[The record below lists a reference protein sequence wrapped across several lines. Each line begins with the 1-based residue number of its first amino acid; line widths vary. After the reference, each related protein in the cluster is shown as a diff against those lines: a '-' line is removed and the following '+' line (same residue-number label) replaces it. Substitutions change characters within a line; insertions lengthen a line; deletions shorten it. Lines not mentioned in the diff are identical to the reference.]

1 MLGTSP
7 RGASPRGT
15 PAAWRPL
22 PWHDWGDTLA
32 TLHMWTQIIGKIRT
46 AQTPP
51 LNHWWHS
58 TLYVSAHGLTTTSIP
73 YGDRLFQL
81 DFDFV
86 DHRLVIEES
95 GGRSTA
101 IDLRPMSVATFY
113 RRVMEELGS
122 LDIEVRIR
130 TKPTEVAVAIPF
142 EEDEEHATYDR
153 DHAHACW
160 QGLTAAHRVL
170 TRFRGPYLGKA
181 SPVHFFWGG
190 FDLAVTRFS
199 GRSAPRHPGGVPNCP
214 DWVQEEAYSR
224 EVSSAG
230 WWPLNPDLG
239 PAFYSYTYP
248 QPTGFAEAV
257 VRPDRAT
264 YDRALGEFILRD
276 EDVADVPDPESA
288 VLDFLES
295 TYEAGAGLA
304 GWDRA
309 ALEADYPRIGEM
321 RRAWSVA
328 RGART

>member
-1 MLGTSP
+1 M
-7 RGASPRGT
+7 
-15 PAAWRPL
+15 
-22 PWHDWGDTLA
+22 PWHDWSDTIA
-32 TLHMWTQIIGKIRT
+32 TLHMWTQIVGKIRM

-51 LNHWWHS
+51 LNHWWHVP
-58 TLYVSAHGLTTTSIP
+58 LYVSPRGLTTTSMP
-73 YGDRLFQL
+73 YGDRLFGI

-86 DHRLVIEES
+86 DHRLVIADDA
-95 GGRSTA
+95 GRIA
-101 IDLRPMSVATFY
+101 GFDLGPMSVATFY
-113 RRVMEELGS
+113 RRVMDELAS

-142 EEDEEHATYDR
+142 DQDELHATYDR

-170 TRFRGPYLGKA
+170 TRFRGPFIGKA

-199 GRSAPRHPGGVPNCP
+199 GRVAPRHPGGAPNCP

-230 WWPLNPDLG
+230 WWPLSPELG

-248 QPTGFAEAV
+248 QPAGFADAA
-257 VRPDRAT
+257 VRPDAAAFDVT
-264 YDRALGEFILRD
+264 LGEFILRD
-276 EDVADVPDPESA
+276 DDLTEVADPESA

-295 TYEAGAGLA
+295 TYDAGASLA
-304 GWDRA
+304 GWNRRE
-309 ALEADYPRIGEM
+309 LEGDYPSDGHVEH
-321 RRAWSVA
+321 AWSA
-328 RGART
+328 TTAAGA

>member
-1 MLGTSP
+1 MLRTSP
-7 RGASPRGT
+7 RGTS
-15 PAAWRPL
+15 AAWRAM
-22 PWHDWGDTLA
+22 PWREWGDTIA
-32 TLHMWTQIIGKIRT
+32 TLHMWTQIVGKIRMT
-46 AQTPP
+46 LTPP
-51 LNHWWHS
+51 LNHWWHVP
-58 TLYVSAHGLTTTSIP
+58 LYVSARGLTTTSMP
-73 YGDRLFQL
+73 YGDRLFQI

-86 DHRLVIEES
+86 DHRLIIEDS

-113 RRVMEELGS
+113 SAVMNELVS

-130 TKPTEVAVAIPF
+130 TTPTEVAVAIPF
-142 EEDEEHATYDR
+142 EQDELHATYDR

-170 TRFRGPYLGKA
+170 TKFRGPFIGKA

-199 GRSAPRHPGGVPNCP
+199 GRAAPRHPGGVPNCP

-230 WWPLNPDLG
+230 WWPASPNLG
-239 PAFYSYTYP
+239 PSFYSYTYP
-248 QPTGFAEAV
+248 QPGGFPKAA
-257 VRPDRAT
+257 VRPDRAMFSA
-264 YDRALGEFILRD
+264 DFGEFVLRD
-276 EDVADVPDPESA
+276 DDLAGSSEPESA
-288 VLDFLES
+288 VLEFLES

-309 ALEADYPRIGEM
+309 ALEGDYPSDREL
-321 RRAWSVA
+321 RQAWSVRTAAA
-328 RGART
+328 RN

>member
-1 MLGTSP
+1 
-7 RGASPRGT
+7 
-15 PAAWRPL
+15 
-22 PWHDWGDTLA
+22 
-32 TLHMWTQIIGKIRT
+32 MWTQVVGKIRT

-58 TLYVSAHGLTTTSIP
+58 TLYVTPRGLTTTSVP
-73 YGDRLFQL
+73 YGDRLFQI
-81 DFDFV
+81 DFDFI

-95 GGRSTA
+95 DGRTAA
-101 IDLRPMSVATFY
+101 IDLCPMSVATFY
-113 RRVMEELGS
+113 RAVMDALAS

-130 TKPTEVAVAIPF
+130 TTPTEVAVAIPF
-142 EEDEEHATYDR
+142 EQDEVHASYDR
-153 DHAHACW
+153 DQAHACW
-160 QGLTAAHRVL
+160 QGLMAAHRVL
-170 TRFRGPYLGKA
+170 TKFRGPFIGKA

-230 WWPLNPDLG
+230 WWPTSRDLG

-248 QPTGFAEAV
+248 EPAGFRAAA
-257 VRPDRAT
+257 VRPDCAR
-264 YDRALGEFILRD
+264 YSDDLGEFILRD
-276 EDVADVPDPESA
+276 DDLAGLPDPESA
-288 VLDFLES
+288 VREFLQS

-309 ALEADYPRIGEM
+309 ALEAAYPPGGAM
-321 RRAWSVA
+321 RRAWSVRA
-328 RGART
+328 GGARR